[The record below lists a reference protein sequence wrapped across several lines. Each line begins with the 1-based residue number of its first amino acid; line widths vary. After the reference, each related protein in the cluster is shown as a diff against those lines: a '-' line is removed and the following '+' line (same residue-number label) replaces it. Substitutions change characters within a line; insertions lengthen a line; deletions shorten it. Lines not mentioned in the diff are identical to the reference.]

1 MDTRHYDSSK
11 DLNTLISEH
20 NLGLQNLNHSVYSS
34 CLSKEV
40 HDHQVEHQV
49 AQNKVS
55 KGPFWGKIL
64 REIFLANRIMPYLYL
79 LK

>member
-1 MDTRHYDSSK
+1 MTVPNFK
-11 DLNTLISEH
+11 TLISDQ
-20 NLGLQNLNHSVYSS
+20 NLGLQNLNHSVYGS

-55 KGPFWGKIL
+55 KGPFRGKIL
-64 REIFLANRIMPYLYL
+64 QEFFWQTELCHIF
-79 LK
+79 

>member
-20 NLGLQNLNHSVYSS
+20 NLGLQNLNHSVSGS
-34 CLSKEV
+34 FLSKEV

-55 KGPFWGKIL
+55 KGPFRGKIL
-64 REIFLANRIMPYLYL
+64 QEFFWQTELCHIF
-79 LK
+79 

>member
-1 MDTRHYDSSK
+1 MDTQHYDSSK

-64 REIFLANRIMPYLYL
+64 REIFLANRIMPYF

>member
-1 MDTRHYDSSK
+1 MTVPNFK
-11 DLNTLISEH
+11 TLISDQ
-20 NLGLQNLNHSVYSS
+20 NLGLQNLNHSVYGS

-49 AQNKVS
+49 AQNEVS

-64 REIFLANRIMPYLYL
+64 QEMFGKQGYAIFL
-79 LK
+79 KVK